1 MRFFQGYLGMNRN
14 GWLVR
19 WRADLQQPT
28 HRIKSKTLITNSL
41 FRLNQFLQRTLHRDA
56 FIEDEGEKT
65 RDRYK
70 RIILGN
76 KRNRVSEYLLHE
88 LIRSD
93 GWVFAFFSYIKPSL
107 LLFRKARFNRILY
120 YDSSIRVSDKAESK
134 KKNSRWK
141 EREREKKNDRFL
153 VRNLF
158 SETNQ

>member
-56 FIEDEGEKT
+56 FIESEQDEGEKT

-134 KKNSRWK
+134 KKKNRRWK
-141 EREREKKNDRFL
+141 ERERKKMIDF
-153 VRNLF
+153 
-158 SETNQ
+158 